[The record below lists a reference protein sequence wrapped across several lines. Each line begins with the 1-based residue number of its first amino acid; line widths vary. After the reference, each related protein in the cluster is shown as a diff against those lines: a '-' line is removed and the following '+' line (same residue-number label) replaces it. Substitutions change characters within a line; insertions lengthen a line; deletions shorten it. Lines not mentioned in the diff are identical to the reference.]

1 MEEKIEQQQQMEKE
15 IDLRVVWG
23 ILRKNL
29 VLIIIITVIF
39 GIGAYLYSAFF
50 IEKQYSASA
59 MLIVNNKANDKTT
72 VNATEINAA
81 QDLAEVYSIIIKSD
95 TVLTKVIDQLQLNMT
110 YEQLN
115 SKISVSSVNSTQVIK
130 ITMTHPNA
138 DFAQKVVAKLIEV
151 APPILA
157 DKVEAGSVKVI
168 SASTISNSGKPVS
181 PNLRR
186 NALIGAL
193 AGMVLVLL
201 IIFLK
206 EMLNNTF
213 KTEDDILNT
222 LNVPLIGI
230 IPEVD
235 GKEFNKP

>member
-1 MEEKIEQQQQMEKE
+1 MEEKLEQQSERE
-15 IDLRVVWG
+15 IDLKVIFG
-23 ILRKNL
+23 FLRKHL
-29 VLIIIITVIF
+29 ILIIIVTVLF
-39 GIGAYLYSAFF
+39 GIGSYIYSSFF
-50 IEKQYSASA
+50 IAKQYSASA
-59 MLIVNNKANDKTT
+59 MIIVNNNSSDKST
-72 VNATEINAA
+72 VNSNELIAA

-95 TVLTKVIDQLQLNMT
+95 TVLQQVIDNLQLNMS

-115 SKISVSSVNSTQVIK
+115 SRITVSAVNSTQVVQISMK
-130 ITMTHPNA
+130 HTNA
-138 DFAQKVVAKLIEV
+138 EFARKVVAEIVEV
-151 APPILA
+151 APPIIA

-168 SASTISNSGKPVS
+168 SASKISNSGKPVS

-201 IIFLK
+201 FVFLK
-206 EMLNNTF
+206 EITNNTF

-230 IPEVD
+230 VPEVD
-235 GKEFNKP
+235 GKEFNKS